1 MVQPYRMAVSV
12 YRKHFDVSERLKR
25 AATALLSHCH
35 SDYCLCNCAHSS
47 MHALT
52 TAVHITAASADMYA
66 LSTALAVRLVG
77 ALYMHQQCIRH
88 VVVHERSQYME
99 VRLSNA

>member
-1 MVQPYRMAVSV
+1 MVQPYHMAVAV
-12 YRKHFDVSERLKR
+12 YRTFYVSERLKR
-25 AATALLSHCH
+25 AATALPSQCH
-35 SDYCLCNCAHSS
+35 SDYRTACDHYSAHYCCKCWHVCVDNC
-47 MHALT
+47 
-52 TAVHITAASADMYA
+52 TAALCTVLSAA
-66 LSTALAVRLVG
+66 RLVG